1 MEQSHWTK
9 EELAAYILLYTAHS
23 NFDEAN
29 TEKNVIISKVDMQ
42 TFQKIHDE
50 FEKDNDYQSLQK
62 IIKGVDYHNY
72 NSDDLKLLFADIKML
87 FLSDGEYD
95 IMERNMFLFL
105 NKILS

>member
-1 MEQSHWTK
+1 MEQPHWTK
-9 EELAAYILLYTAHS
+9 EELVAYILLFTAHS

-42 TFQKIHDE
+42 TFQRIHDE
-50 FEKDNDYQSLQK
+50 FDQDNDYQSLKK
-62 IIKGVDYHNY
+62 IIKGVEEHNY
-72 NSDDLKLLFADIKML
+72 NTDELQSLFNDIKTL

-105 NKILS
+105 KKILS